1 MAGDVRGLVMEL
13 ALHTHWPL
21 SEILS
26 LTTDDFLEYVR
37 LARKLTNPER

>member
-13 ALHTHWPL
+13 VLHTHWPL

-26 LTTDDFLEYVR
+26 LITDDFLEYVR
-37 LARKLTNPER
+37 LARELTGAER

>member
-13 ALHTHWPL
+13 TLHTHWPL

-26 LTTDDFLEYVR
+26 LPTDDFLEYVR
-37 LARKLTNPER
+37 LARKLTSPER